1 MVDILNNL
9 LFLVFPYLA
18 LTVFVVGHAYRYVT
32 DWRHWNAKSSEF
44 LHKDSLKYGITIF
57 HWGALLTLLGHAGGM
72 LIPQRFYDL
81 VGIYAQSHALIAY
94 WAGLLAGLLMVPG
107 VIWLLVRRVGQERI
121 AANTSV
127 NDLFL
132 LLFLLIVSGI
142 GLYNVI
148 FTHYDIL
155 YSVAPWIRSIVLLAP
170 APELMAPVPV
180 SYKLHILAALA
191 LLGYSPFTRLVHI
204 WSVPVTYLYRQYI
217 VFRRRL
223 A

>member
-1 MVDILNNL
+1 MADVLNNL
-9 LFLVFPYLA
+9 LFLVFPYLM
-18 LTVFVVGHAYRYVT
+18 LTLFVVGHAYRYVT

-57 HWGALLTLLGHAGGM
+57 HWGALLTLVGHAGGM
-72 LIPQRFYDL
+72 LIPQRYYDMAG
-81 VGIYAQSHALIAY
+81 VSAHAHELLAY

-107 VIWLLVRRVGQERI
+107 IIWLLVRRVRQERI

-127 NDLFL
+127 NDYILLVFL
-132 LLFLLIVSGI
+132 LLVSGI

-155 YSVAPWIRSIVLLAP
+155 YSVAPWIRGIVTLTP
-170 APELMAPVPV
+170 KPELMASVPI
-180 SYKLHILAALA
+180 SYKLHILTALA

-204 WSVPVTYLYRQYI
+204 WSVPVFYIYRQYV
-217 VFRRRL
+217 VFRRKP